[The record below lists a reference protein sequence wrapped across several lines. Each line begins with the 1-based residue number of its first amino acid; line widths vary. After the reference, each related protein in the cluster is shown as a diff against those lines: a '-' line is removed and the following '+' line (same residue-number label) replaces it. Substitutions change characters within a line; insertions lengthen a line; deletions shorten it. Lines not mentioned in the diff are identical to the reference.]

1 MYKSI
6 LNGWSHSK
14 PKLQLAAEGARE
26 YYLQVE
32 KKENIVGDSEGET
45 QELELGIVDDGW
57 RGVSSIFFLLLLLL
71 FKHIPHCLP
80 QKHQG
85 LSRGLTIIQ

>member
-57 RGVSSIFFLLLLLL
+57 RGVSSIFFYYYYYYYLNI
-71 FKHIPHCLP
+71 FPIVCPKST
-80 QKHQG
+80 KAYQG
-85 LSRGLTIIQ
+85 DSQ